1 MQELNKV
8 LEDWIDGKIRTVMS
22 PLLNASVTH
31 EDQIHKLEEDSHF
44 AFCDIQRI
52 ETRLDR
58 LEAFVFSI
66 ELQKYI
72 LKINKEQLNKTAGA
86 VDPAQPASG
95 FTLRIP
101 LKRKN
106 VLEVAIDHAI
116 EHHDGLIS
124 DPHHCEGEKR
134 EFRSRRLTLRSIKEQ
149 LNKTAGAGIAVVTN
163 DNFWDCDCENNY
175 IHTKST
181 RLCPHCN
188 AESDEQPDSHQSE
201 VEALVYLKK

>member
-58 LEAFVFSI
+58 LEAFVFSDI
-66 ELQKYI
+66 K
-72 LKINKEQLNKTAGA
+72 KTETRLDKLEA
-86 VDPAQPASG
+86 VDPAQPKAG

-124 DPHHCEGEKR
+124 DPLHCEGEKR

-149 LNKTAGAGIAVVTN
+149 LNKTAGPSNAVVTN
-163 DNFWDCDCENNY
+163 NNFWDCECESNY
-175 IHTKST
+175 IHTKNI

-201 VEALVYLKK
+201 VEALLYVKK

>member
-58 LEAFVFSI
+58 LEA
-66 ELQKYI
+66 
-72 LKINKEQLNKTAGA
+72 
-86 VDPAQPASG
+86 PAQPASG

-124 DPHHCEGEKR
+124 DPLHCEGEKR

-149 LNKTAGAGIAVVTN
+149 LNKTAGPSNAVVTN
-163 DNFWDCDCENNY
+163 NNFWDCECESNY

-201 VEALVYLKK
+201 VEALLYVKK

>member
-1 MQELNKV
+1 MQDLNKV

-22 PLLNASVTH
+22 PLLSASVTH

-58 LEAFVFSI
+58 LEAFVFSDI
-66 ELQKYI
+66 K
-72 LKINKEQLNKTAGA
+72 KTETRLDRLEA
-86 VDPAQPASG
+86 VDPAQPEAG

-124 DPHHCEGEKR
+124 DPLHCEGEKR
-134 EFRSRRLTLRSIKEQ
+134 EFRSRRLTLRSLKEQ
-149 LNKTAGAGIAVVTN
+149 LNKTAGPSNTVVTN
-163 DNFWDCDCENNY
+163 NNFWDCECESNY

-201 VEALVYLKK
+201 VEALLYLKK

>member
-8 LEDWIDGKIRTVMS
+8 LEGWIDGKIRTVTS
-22 PLLNASVTH
+22 PHWTASVKH
-31 EDQIHKLEEDSHF
+31 ENQIHILEEDSHF

-58 LEAFVFSI
+58 LETRLDRLEAP
-66 ELQKYI
+66 
-72 LKINKEQLNKTAGA
+72 AG
-86 VDPAQPASG
+86 PS
-95 FTLRIP
+95 
-101 LKRKN
+101 N
-106 VLEVAIDHAI
+106 
-116 EHHDGLIS
+116 
-124 DPHHCEGEKR
+124 
-134 EFRSRRLTLRSIKEQ
+134 
-149 LNKTAGAGIAVVTN
+149 AVVTN
-163 DNFWDCDCENNY
+163 NNFWDCECESNY

>member
-8 LEDWIDGKIRTVMS
+8 LEGWIEGKIRTVTS
-22 PLLNASVTH
+22 PHWTASVKH
-31 EDQIHKLEEDSHF
+31 KDQIHKLEEDSHF

-66 ELQKYI
+66 
-72 LKINKEQLNKTAGA
+72 KEQLNKKAG
-86 VDPAQPASG
+86 PS
-95 FTLRIP
+95 
-101 LKRKN
+101 N
-106 VLEVAIDHAI
+106 
-116 EHHDGLIS
+116 
-124 DPHHCEGEKR
+124 
-134 EFRSRRLTLRSIKEQ
+134 
-149 LNKTAGAGIAVVTN
+149 AVVTN
-163 DNFWDCDCENNY
+163 NNFWDCECESNY

-188 AESDEQPDSHQSE
+188 AESDEQPDSRQSE

>member
-58 LEAFVFSI
+58 LEAFVFSDI
-66 ELQKYI
+66 K
-72 LKINKEQLNKTAGA
+72 KTETRLDKLEA
-86 VDPAQPASG
+86 VDPAQPEAG

-201 VEALVYLKK
+201 VEALLYVKK

>member
-1 MQELNKV
+1 MKDLNKV
-8 LEDWIDGKIRTVMS
+8 LEDLIDGKIRTVMS

-58 LEAFVFSI
+58 LEA
-66 ELQKYI
+66 
-72 LKINKEQLNKTAGA
+72 
-86 VDPAQPASG
+86 VDPAQPEAG

-106 VLEVAIDHAI
+106 VLEVAIDRAI

-124 DPHHCEGEKR
+124 DPLHFEGEKR

-149 LNKTAGAGIAVVTN
+149 LNKKAGPSNAVVTN
-163 DNFWDCDCENNY
+163 NNFWDCECESNY

-181 RLCPHCN
+181 RLCPHCS